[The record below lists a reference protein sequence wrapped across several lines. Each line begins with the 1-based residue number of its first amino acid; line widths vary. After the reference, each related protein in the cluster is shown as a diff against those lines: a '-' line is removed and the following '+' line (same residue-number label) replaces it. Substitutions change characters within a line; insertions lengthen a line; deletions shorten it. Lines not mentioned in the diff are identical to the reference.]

1 MSLFDSK
8 FFNFGI
14 LVIITYIIFNILRG
28 LDIDYVY
35 FLSYLLWFL
44 AIGMFAIILPRYR
57 TTIL

>member
-14 LVIITYIIFNILRG
+14 LFIITYIIFNILRG